1 MAITRPEEEF
11 LLRCARACVGTASV
25 ERVVEPLR
33 QVADW
38 EYVFQLA
45 SRHGLAP
52 LISRLLNQIDASELP
67 RPLLAQLLRASRDR
81 AARSLELTAGLFRL
95 LDLFDLNR
103 IPAVA
108 FKGPVLASSLYGNV
122 GLREFCDL
130 DVLIRREDALRA
142 KEVLLAHGYRTD
154 LPTTSARE
162 AAYLRARHELHFTPE
177 DGDFG
182 IEIHQAFVAPY
193 HCFPFDYDSLWFRL
207 QRARVCGREIPTL
220 APEDLLLV
228 LCVHGTKH
236 MWSRLGWLCDIA
248 RLLVVSGPQLDW
260 CCVLQRAQA
269 LGVSRM
275 LSVAVLLSTRVLGAP
290 TPAEIGRR
298 AEEDASALHVAQRVV
313 SALFENEGGNETFRE
328 HMFFLKSR
336 ERLRDKFLYCS
347 RLAFTPTEED
357 HSVRHLPAFLAPLH
371 YPFHAIRVAGKYGLA
386 SIRSGL

>member
-1 MAITRPEEEF
+1 MAITRPEEEL
-11 LLRCARACVGTASV
+11 LLRCARACVGTEPV
-25 ERVVEPLR
+25 ERVMEPLR
-33 QVADW
+33 QVTDW
-38 EYVFQLA
+38 EYLFRLA
-45 SRHGLAP
+45 SGHAMAP
-52 LISRLLNQIDASELP
+52 LVFHLLNQIDASELP
-67 RPLLAQLLRASRDR
+67 RPLLTQLQRASRDR
-81 AARSLELTAGLFRL
+81 ARRSLELTAGLFRL
-95 LDLFDLNR
+95 LDLFELNS

-130 DVLIRREDALRA
+130 DVLIRREDALRT

-154 LPTTSARE
+154 LPTSSARE

-177 DGDFG
+177 DGAFS

-207 QRARVCGREIPTL
+207 QRTRLCGREIPTL
-220 APEDLLLV
+220 AAEDLLLV
-228 LCVHGTKH
+228 LSVHGTKH

-260 CCVLQRAQA
+260 CRVLERAHA

-275 LSVAVLLSTRVLGAP
+275 LSVALLLSSRVLGAP
-290 TPAEIGRR
+290 TPAEIGTRG
-298 AEEDASALHVAQRVV
+298 EKDASALRLARRVV
-313 SALFENEGGNETFRE
+313 NALFEEEGGHGSFRQ
-328 HMFFLKSR
+328 HIFFLKSR

-357 HSVRHLPAFLAPLH
+357 HSVLHLPALLAPLR

-386 SIRSGL
+386 PFLN